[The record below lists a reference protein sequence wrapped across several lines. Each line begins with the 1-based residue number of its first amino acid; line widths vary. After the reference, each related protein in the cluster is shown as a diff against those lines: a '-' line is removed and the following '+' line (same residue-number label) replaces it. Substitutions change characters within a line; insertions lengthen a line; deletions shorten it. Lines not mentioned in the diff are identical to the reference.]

1 MLESNPLI
9 KIGLEFTDTIKSMAS
24 WWRVRRRPT
33 AAAILSL
40 ALLLSVSASGESPE
54 WGKFQNG
61 GDNSTEMKL
70 PTEWS
75 PEKNIAWTAE
85 IEGYG
90 QSTPIVAHDQIVVT
104 STSGDMKDN
113 YHVISYA
120 IRSGEKNWQV
130 DLKNPSPFAN
140 TPMVSRAAPSAI
152 ATAEGFIAF
161 FEGGVLAALA
171 KDGSTLWQKDLVEIY
186 GPIKARHGL
195 SASLE
200 QDRDHVFVWIERGEE
215 PYLLALNKKS
225 GEEIWKAPGIG
236 ATSWSSP
243 RMVGVGNS
251 SHLVCS
257 AIGKIVGYDPKTG
270 ERLWELEDIAN
281 NSSCTPTPVGDRQF
295 LIGASNGRGET
306 NPSAAAENNGLVEI
320 KQDAGGA
327 FSATFKW
334 RATKATSSF
343 GELPDSD
350 LGNSAIRTARRGD
363 TENGR
368 VEGLAERVPR
378 PGAVGRLALHTEAAF
393 ALQWEWSATVLCPLD
408 RFASVH
414 AWWRR
419 RRGEAAPP
427 RFGTAWAFRLFQIQ
441 TTFVYVGAAWSKLI
455 GPEWQTGIAMFYVS
469 RLDDVFGK
477 YPLPD
482 FLFDSMPMI
491 RLLTW

>member
-327 FSATFKW
+327 FSAAFKW

-343 GELPDSD
+343 GSPVKAGDTAAIVNRTGVLYRLD
-350 LGNSAIRTARRGD
+350 LETGEQRSVDRTAAGGIWA
-363 TENGR
+363 TPIVNGGLIYLFGYKGTTSVISLADGKEVAKNR
-368 VEGLAERVPR
+368 CWAEGKDS
-378 PGAVGRLALHTEAAF
+378 PGFGGG
-393 ALQWEWSATVLCPLD
+393 SVLY
-408 RFASVH
+408 A
-414 AWWRR
+414 
-419 RRGEAAPP
+419 AAP
-427 RFGTAWAFRLFQIQ
+427 
-441 TTFVYVGAAWSKLI
+441 AAPYLIIRSGDKLYAI
-455 GPEWQTGIAMFYVS
+455 GSDES
-469 RLDDVFGK
+469 
-477 YPLPD
+477 
-482 FLFDSMPMI
+482 
-491 RLLTW
+491 